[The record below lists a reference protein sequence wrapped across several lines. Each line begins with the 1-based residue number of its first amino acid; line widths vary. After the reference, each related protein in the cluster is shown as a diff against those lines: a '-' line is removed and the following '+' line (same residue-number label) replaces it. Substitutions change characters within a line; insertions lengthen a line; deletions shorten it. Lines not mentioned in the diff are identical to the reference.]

1 MKILYVYGLSTEK
14 NIVQTLRK
22 LQCDVMEY
30 PEVQDTSNMD
40 EEKINALVAYVKEHG
55 ITL

>member
-1 MKILYVYGLSTEK
+1 MRIKMKILYVYGLSKEK

-22 LQCDVMEY
+22 LQYDVMEY

-40 EEKINALVAYVKEHG
+40 EEKINSG
-55 ITL
+55 